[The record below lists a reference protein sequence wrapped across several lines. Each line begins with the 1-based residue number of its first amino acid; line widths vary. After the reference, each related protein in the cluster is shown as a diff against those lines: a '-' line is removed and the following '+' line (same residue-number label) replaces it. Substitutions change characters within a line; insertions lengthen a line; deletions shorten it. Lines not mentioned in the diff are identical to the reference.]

1 VDIDKELF
9 KGKLTDLFA
18 LYGLGMAAVKVLGW
32 SLDWGDA
39 PLKGTLIVTVWSIIF
54 VVMLTAQA
62 AVSASETEGE
72 SVMNYRSD
80 KFWL

>member
-1 VDIDKELF
+1 MT
-9 KGKLTDLFA
+9 KGIYKPTF
-18 LYGLGMAAVKVLGW
+18 V
-32 SLDWGDA
+32 
-39 PLKGTLIVTVWSIIF
+39 F
-54 VVMLTAQA
+54 VVALIFMLTAQA

>member
-1 VDIDKELF
+1 
-9 KGKLTDLFA
+9 
-18 LYGLGMAAVKVLGW
+18 
-32 SLDWGDA
+32 
-39 PLKGTLIVTVWSIIF
+39 
-54 VVMLTAQA
+54 MLTAQA